1 MTTAEQSW
9 PPRTRQVRLY
19 RNIVVDG
26 ACNIR
31 CTYCEV
37 KKAKVD
43 QAATIASLDRIFAE
57 YEPDSVLFR
66 VESDGEITLYRK
78 IVDHLQRRAAEGY
91 RIEVLSNGTKLP
103 TALAGRPDLLWVF
116 SVDGHTAEM
125 NAKRGLSQQQVDRII
140 DAAVD
145 LGAELQSVYWGQ
157 PIEQVNA
164 YIDLLAERGYRG
176 LLHFMPLLAFKGR
189 PLEVDLRYQD
199 LHPAEFLAPP
209 EYFRR
214 WNHIFETGT
223 RDAVCD
229 QITNG
234 YNYQVT
240 GEQIRMVK
248 CDCYSVPKHLF
259 HAFGAPREY
268 DNWPCGT
275 CIANQEFNNSRSRM
289 QIPQGRIPLPL
300 V

>member
-1 MTTAEQSW
+1 MASDIDW
-9 PPRTRQVRLY
+9 PPPVQRVRAY

-37 KKAKVD
+37 KKTKVD
-43 QAATIASLDRIFAE
+43 QPATIRSLERIFAE
-57 YEPDSVLFR
+57 YEPDGVLFR
-66 VESDGEITLYRK
+66 VESDGEITLYPK
-78 IVDHLQRRAAEGY
+78 ILDHLQQRAAEGY
-91 RIEVLSNGTKLP
+91 RVEVLSNGTRVP
-103 TALAGRPDLLWVF
+103 RALEGRPDLLWVF
-116 SVDGHTAEM
+116 SVDGHNEAM
-125 NAKRGLSQQQVDRII
+125 NAKRGLKQDQIDRIL

-145 LGAELQSVYWGQ
+145 LGAELQTVYWGQ
-157 PIEQVNA
+157 PVDQVND
-164 YIDLLAERGYRG
+164 YIDHLASRDYRG

-189 PLEVDLRYQD
+189 PLTVNLRYQD
-199 LHPAEFLAPP
+199 LRPADFLAPP

-214 WNHIFETGT
+214 WNHIFETGK

-234 YNYQVT
+234 YNYQVS
-240 GEQIRMVK
+240 GDDIRMVK
-248 CDCYSVPKHLF
+248 CDCYSVPKHLV
-259 HAFGAPREY
+259 HTFGPIREF

-275 CIANQEFNNSRSRM
+275 CIANQEFNNNRPRM
-289 QIPQGRIPLPL
+289 RVPQGRVPLPL